1 MRNHGPV
8 VVLVANLGETVGA
21 VVGVAV
27 GGAVWLAFAFRA
39 VRLRDE
45 GSPGYVGFY
54 RWTGEQVRTRER
66 AVAFVVFWAAVIV
79 VANLVR
85 LR

>member
-8 VVLVANLGETVGA
+8 VVLAANLGDTVGA
-21 VVGVAV
+21 LVGVAV
-27 GGAVWLAFAFRA
+27 AGAVWLAFAFRA
-39 VRLRDE
+39 LRLRDE
-45 GSPGYVGFY
+45 GSPDYVGFY

-66 AVAFVVFWAAVIV
+66 AVAFVLFWAAVIF
-79 VANLVR
+79 VANLVL